1 MKTSWF
7 ARGALVTAAVLV
19 GCGGPSE
26 GAGRADRDGDT
37 TPERS
42 SEAAGSPGAGET
54 SAAEDGEQWQYP
66 RDEWTTATAAEAGI
80 DQAVLDELAA
90 RAQASGSNCLLVSRD
105 GRLVQEWY
113 WAGTDADSSQ
123 EVWSASKSFTSTFI
137 GMAVDDGDLALD
149 DRAAE
154 HIPEWQGTASE
165 DVTVED
171 LLSNDSGRHYDL
183 RTDYVEM
190 AAQAADKT
198 AFAVG
203 LGQDAPP
210 GEVWVY
216 NNSAIQTLEAVFESA
231 TGEDMSEF
239 AGQRLFE
246 PLGMERTSLERD
258 QAGNPLAFMGIQSTC
273 RDMARFGYLMLR
285 DGAWDGEQIVSADW
299 VQQATDSS
307 QELNAGYGWLWW
319 VNDFGPQEGDEM
331 AVGAGTA
338 RRSGAPGNLVPGA
351 PEDMFFA
358 QGLGGQVVA
367 VDPGTETVVV
377 RLGPPTYPAGTPKFR
392 SADAALVAE
401 SLAGD

>member
-1 MKTSWF
+1 MAVVLVSCGGSSED
-7 ARGALVTAAVLV
+7 AEGDDRGAAA
-19 GCGGPSE
+19 
-26 GAGRADRDGDT
+26 
-37 TPERS
+37 
-42 SEAAGSPGAGET
+42 AAGAPGAPADPSGTAEP
-54 SAAEDGEQWQYP
+54 SADDDAEQWHYP
-66 RDEWTTATAAEAGI
+66 GDEWSTASPTEAGI
-80 DQAVLDELAA
+80 DQVVLDELAA
-90 RAQASGSNCLLVSRD
+90 RAQASGSNCLLVSRG

-113 WAGTDADSSQ
+113 WAGTDADSKQ

-137 GMAVDDGDLALD
+137 GMAVDDGDLALG

-165 DVTVED
+165 AVTVED

-231 TGEDMSEF
+231 TGEDMSDY
-239 AGQRLFE
+239 ATQRLFG

-285 DGAWDGEQIVSADW
+285 DGTWDGQQIVSADW
-299 VQQATDSS
+299 VQRATDSS
-307 QELNAGYGWLWW
+307 QQLNAGYGWLWW
-319 VNDFGPQEGDEM
+319 VNDFGPQQGDEM

-338 RRSGAPGNLVPGA
+338 RRAGMPGNLVPGA
-351 PEDMFFA
+351 PQDMFFA
-358 QGLGGQVVA
+358 QGLGGQIVA

-377 RLGPPTYPAGTPKFR
+377 RLGPSTYPPGTPKFL

-401 SLAGD
+401 SLSGD